1 MLFSIWMAS
10 WISFTFGPIR
20 GWGLLVLSGGGMGTL
35 GLTRE
40 GHDQCVSRDELV
52 EVESDLEVAQK
63 TLASTNETIDS
74 LIKVI
79 RECNPGTP

>member
-1 MLFSIWMAS
+1 MAEGNPLS
-10 WISFTFGPIR
+10 QMPPW

-40 GHDQCVSRDELV
+40 GHDQCVSRDELI
-52 EVESDLEVAQK
+52 EVETDLEVAQN